1 MANNTGKKFGGR
13 TTGTPNKVT
22 KEIRDN
28 LKRIVDN
35 EIEFLGTYMETL
47 TPKERIELLMK
58 IMPFVLPKV
67 QPVGMSKDEELVF
80 GNLVG

>member
-13 TTGTPNKVT
+13 TAGTPNKVT

-35 EIEFLGTYMETL
+35 EIEFLGDYLETL
-47 TPKERIELLMK
+47 TPKDRIELLMK
-58 IMPFVLPKV
+58 IMPFVLLKV
-67 QPVGMSKDEELVF
+67 QPVGMSKDEELDF

>member
-13 TTGTPNKVT
+13 TAGTPNKVT

-35 EIEFLGTYMETL
+35 EIEFLGGYVETL
-47 TPKERIELLMK
+47 TPKERIE
-58 IMPFVLPKV
+58 
-67 QPVGMSKDEELVF
+67 
-80 GNLVG
+80 